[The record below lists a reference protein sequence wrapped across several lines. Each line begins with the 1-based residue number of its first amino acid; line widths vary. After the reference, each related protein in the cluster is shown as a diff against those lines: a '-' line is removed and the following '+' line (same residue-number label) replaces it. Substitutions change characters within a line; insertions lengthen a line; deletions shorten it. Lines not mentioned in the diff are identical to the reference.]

1 MREIAE
7 LSGDQDL
14 LNETE
19 TIANVCKELLMFR
32 RPFYELSSSGKV
44 IERFLEEFNTSKSIE
59 VPKVS
64 GKRYLTPLERKKE
77 FEDDT
82 IKSEVEVRL

>member
-44 IERFLEEFNTSKSIE
+44 IERFLEEF
-59 VPKVS
+59 
-64 GKRYLTPLERKKE
+64 
-77 FEDDT
+77 
-82 IKSEVEVRL
+82 